1 MQLIRVSAWKF
12 ANVGKINVCGRYMQT
27 NDMNSPK
34 MSDCG
39 NHLLSFTLPGCPG
52 NESFSHF
59 HRTLWFSLENTSR
72 NAFMVAFF
80 KLELRKLDPMLK

>member
-1 MQLIRVSAWKF
+1 M
-12 ANVGKINVCGRYMQT
+12 NVCDAGKIDVCGRYTQT

-39 NHLLSFTLPGCPG
+39 SHLPNITLLGCPG
-52 NESFSHF
+52 NESVSHF
-59 HRTLWFSLENTSR
+59 HRALCFSLENASR
-72 NAFMVAFF
+72 NAFVVAFL